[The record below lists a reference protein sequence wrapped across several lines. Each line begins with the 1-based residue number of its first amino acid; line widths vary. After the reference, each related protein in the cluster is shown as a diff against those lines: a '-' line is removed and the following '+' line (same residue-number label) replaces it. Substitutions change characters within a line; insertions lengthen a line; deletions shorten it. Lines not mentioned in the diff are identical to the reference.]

1 MLKSEVLNKIAHIM
15 NMNYLGAYDDKSAA
29 IIARM
34 EAPFI
39 LMELEQAGVKIEY
52 TDDIGD
58 DEEKLFGR
66 G

>member
-1 MLKSEVLNKIAHIM
+1 MLKSEVLSKLGHTLHM
-15 NMNYLGAYDDKSAA
+15 NFLGNVSDETGARR
-29 IIARM
+29 ARM